1 MNRNSCRM
9 TASSPLVGSA
19 FRLAT
24 PLAIV
29 ALALGVLTPSVSVAD
44 EVTDWNQ
51 ILVSALTATNTSP
64 QNSGRIAAITQAAVF
79 DAVNGIRR
87 RYTPYF
93 ITQAGPPG
101 ASRRAAAVQAAYVV
115 LKTLLPLQAPGL
127 ERQRDASIATIKAEE
142 SVESGIAWGEF
153 VATELLEERS
163 TDGFPAGGE
172 PDFGSLEVGKWR
184 PETPGTPAVTPWLA
198 VLTPFVMT
206 SPDHFRPGGPPAL
219 NSAAYASD
227 FEEVKRLGRAT
238 GSSRTPD
245 QTVIAFFWTDNTI
258 SHWNRIAV
266 SIALQRRTRLSEN
279 ARLFAL
285 LNLAMADAGIA
296 VWDAKFVFRFWRP
309 FSAIPLAGDDGNP
322 STTADPD
329 WKTLVST
336 PNHQEYPSGHG
347 GLSGAAA
354 HVLGRIF
361 RDKSTF
367 THRTDTAPFAP
378 RTHRR
383 FSAAADEANNSRV
396 YAGIHFRSAVRA
408 GRLIGDNVGRLAMQ
422 TLMLRVHDDHH
433 DHDDDDDE
441 DEH

>member
-1 MNRNSCRM
+1 MNCRRF
-9 TASSPLVGSA
+9 TTP
-19 FRLAT
+19 

-29 ALALGVLTPSVSVAD
+29 ALALAVFTPAVSVAD
-44 EVTDWNQ
+44 EVTDWSQ
-51 ILVSALTATNTSP
+51 VLTSALTATATSP

-79 DAVNGIRR
+79 DAVNGIDR

-93 ITQAGPPG
+93 VTAAGPRK
-101 ASRRAAAVQAAYVV
+101 ASRRAAAVQAAYFV
-115 LKTLLPLQAPGL
+115 LKTLLPAQAPGL
-127 ERQRDASIATIKAEE
+127 ERQRDSSIATIKSEE
-142 SVESGIAWGEF
+142 PVDSGIAWGEF

-163 TDGFPAGGE
+163 SDGFPAGGE
-172 PDFGSLEVGKWR
+172 PDNGSLDVGKWR
-184 PETPGTPAVTPWLA
+184 PEAGLPPAGMPAVTPWLA

-206 SPDHFRPGGPPAL
+206 SPNQFRPGGPPAL

-238 GSSRTPD
+238 GSTRTAD

-266 SIALQRRTRLSEN
+266 TLALEQRNRLSEN

-296 VWDAKFVFRFWRP
+296 VWDAKFEFRFWRP

-322 STTADPD
+322 ATAADPA
-329 WKTLVST
+329 WTTLVLT

-354 HVLGRIF
+354 HVLGRF
-361 RDKSTF
+361 FGDKTTF
-367 THRTDTAPFAP
+367 THRSDTAPYAP

-396 YAGIHFRSAVRA
+396 YGGIHFRSAVRE
-408 GRLIGDNVGRLAMQ
+408 GRLIGDNVGRLAME
-422 TLMLRVHDDHH
+422 TLMLPLHGDHGDDDDHH
-433 DHDDDDDE
+433 
-441 DEH
+441 

>member
-1 MNRNSCRM
+1 MNCRRF
-9 TASSPLVGSA
+9 TTP
-19 FRLAT
+19 

-29 ALALGVLTPSVSVAD
+29 ALALAVFTPAVSVAD
-44 EVTDWNQ
+44 EVTDWSQ
-51 ILVSALTATNTSP
+51 VLTSALTATATSP

-79 DAVNGIRR
+79 DAVNGIDR

-93 ITQAGPPG
+93 VTAAGPRK
-101 ASRRAAAVQAAYVV
+101 ASRRAAAVQAAYFV
-115 LKTLLPLQAPGL
+115 LKTLLPAQAPGL
-127 ERQRDASIATIKAEE
+127 ERQRDSSIATIKSEE
-142 SVESGIAWGEF
+142 PVDSGIAWGEF

-163 TDGFPAGGE
+163 SDGFPAGGE
-172 PDFGSLEVGKWR
+172 PDNGSLDVGKWR
-184 PETPGTPAVTPWLA
+184 PEAGLPPAGMPAVTPWLA

-206 SPDHFRPGGPPAL
+206 SPNQFRPGGPAAL

-238 GSSRTPD
+238 GSTRTAD

-266 SIALQRRTRLSEN
+266 TLALEQRNRLSEN

-296 VWDAKFVFRFWRP
+296 VWDAKFEFRFWRP

-322 STTADPD
+322 ATAADPA
-329 WKTLVST
+329 WTTLVLT

-354 HVLGRIF
+354 HVLGRF
-361 RDKSTF
+361 FGDKTTF
-367 THRTDTAPFAP
+367 THRSDTAPYAP

-396 YAGIHFRSAVRA
+396 YGGIHFRSAVRE
-408 GRLIGDNVGRLAMQ
+408 GRLIGDNVGRLAME
-422 TLMLRVHDDHH
+422 TLMLPLHGDHGDDDDHH
-433 DHDDDDDE
+433 
-441 DEH
+441 

>member
-1 MNRNSCRM
+1 MNCRRF
-9 TASSPLVGSA
+9 TTP
-19 FRLAT
+19 

-29 ALALGVLTPSVSVAD
+29 ALALAVFTPAVSVAD
-44 EVTDWNQ
+44 EVTDWSQ
-51 ILVSALTATNTSP
+51 VLTSALTATATSP

-79 DAVNGIRR
+79 DAVNGIDR

-93 ITQAGPPG
+93 VTAAGPRK
-101 ASRRAAAVQAAYVV
+101 ASRRAAAVQAAYFV
-115 LKTLLPLQAPGL
+115 LKTLLPAQAPGL
-127 ERQRDASIATIKAEE
+127 ERQRDSSIATIKSEE
-142 SVESGIAWGEF
+142 PVDSGIAWGEF

-163 TDGFPAGGE
+163 SDGFPAGGE
-172 PDFGSLEVGKWR
+172 PDNGSLDVGKWR
-184 PETPGTPAVTPWLA
+184 PEAGLPPAGMPAVTPWLA

-206 SPDHFRPGGPPAL
+206 SPNQFRPGGPPAL

-238 GSSRTPD
+238 GSTRTAD

-266 SIALQRRTRLSEN
+266 TLALEQRNRLSEN

-296 VWDAKFVFRFWRP
+296 VWDAKFEFRFWRP

-322 STTADPD
+322 ATAADPA
-329 WKTLVST
+329 WTTLVLT

-354 HVLGRIF
+354 HVLGRF
-361 RDKSTF
+361 FGDKTTF
-367 THRTDTAPFAP
+367 THRSDTAPYAP

-383 FSAAADEANNSRV
+383 FSAAADEANNSRI
-396 YAGIHFRSAVRA
+396 YGGIHFRSAVRD
-408 GRLIGDNVGRLAMQ
+408 GRTIGDNVGRLVMD
-422 TLMLRVHDDHH
+422 TLMLPLHDDHH
-433 DHDDDDDE
+433 RD
-441 DEH
+441 

>member
-1 MNRNSCRM
+1 MNCRRF
-9 TASSPLVGSA
+9 TTPPLV
-19 FRLAT
+19 
-24 PLAIV
+24 IV
-29 ALALGVLTPSVSVAD
+29 ALALAVFTPAVSVAD
-44 EVTDWNQ
+44 EVTDWSQ
-51 ILVSALTATNTSP
+51 VLTSALTATATSP

-79 DAVNGIRR
+79 DAVNGIDR

-93 ITQAGPPG
+93 VTAAGPRK
-101 ASRRAAAVQAAYVV
+101 ASRRAAAVQAAYFV
-115 LKTLLPLQAPGL
+115 LKTLLPAQAPGL
-127 ERQRDASIATIKAEE
+127 ERQRDSSIATIKSEE
-142 SVESGIAWGEF
+142 PVDSGIAWGEF

-163 TDGFPAGGE
+163 SDGFPAGGE
-172 PDFGSLEVGKWR
+172 PDNGSLDVGKWR
-184 PETPGTPAVTPWLA
+184 PEAGLPPAGMPAVTPWLA

-206 SPDHFRPGGPPAL
+206 SPNQFRPGGPPAL

-238 GSSRTPD
+238 GSTRTAD

-266 SIALQRRTRLSEN
+266 TLALEQRNRLSEN

-296 VWDAKFVFRFWRP
+296 VWDAKFEFRFWRP

-322 STTADPD
+322 ATAADPA
-329 WKTLVST
+329 WTTLVLT

-354 HVLGRIF
+354 HVLGRF
-361 RDKSTF
+361 FGDKTTF
-367 THRTDTAPFAP
+367 THRSDTAPYAP

-396 YAGIHFRSAVRA
+396 YGGIHFRSAVRE
-408 GRLIGDNVGRLAMQ
+408 GRLIGDNVGRLAME
-422 TLMLRVHDDHH
+422 TLMLPLHGDHGDDDDHH
-433 DHDDDDDE
+433 
-441 DEH
+441 